1 MRSKLL
7 KEEKD
12 LLKNP
17 SLRPTIKIPV
27 KPLTFPLSVYP
38 VSSRNSLEFPQSI
51 ELIPLRSYSGL
62 GKELL
67 QAQNVCSDMCEIDIL
82 LVDDVDYNL
91 IPLHCMLTESFKI
104 KCLSLLLGKE
114 ALDLY

>member
-7 KEEKD
+7 KVEKN

-17 SLRPTIKIPV
+17 SLRPTIKIPD
-27 KPLTFPLSVYP
+27 KPLTFPLSAYP
-38 VSSRNSLEFPQSI
+38 ASSRHSLEFPQSI
-51 ELIPLRSYSGL
+51 EFIPSRSYSGL

-67 QAQNVCSDMCEIDIL
+67 LAQNVCSDMCEIDIL

-91 IPLHCMLTESFKI
+91 IPLHSMLTESFEI
-104 KCLSLLLGKE
+104 KCLSLLLGKV